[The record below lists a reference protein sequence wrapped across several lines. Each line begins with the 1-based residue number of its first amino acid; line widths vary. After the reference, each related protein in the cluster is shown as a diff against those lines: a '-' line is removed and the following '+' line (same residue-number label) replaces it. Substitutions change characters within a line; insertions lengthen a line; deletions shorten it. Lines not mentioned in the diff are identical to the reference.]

1 MKRATLLATLRKV
14 HRMASDSKQL
24 AISALGKLDEFAE
37 LRFYPV
43 GIRKFM
49 CAIMARDKSD
59 LTWRLVQ
66 KHQC

>member
-37 LRFYPV
+37 LRYPV

-49 CAIMARDKSD
+49 CAIMARDTSD
-59 LTWRLVQ
+59 LTWRLVR